1 MASYTNPETLDF
13 SRYSVKDLREKAT
26 KMRKWPAYAANIN
39 VNAASVNRTQL
50 EAFMSQVFYTN
61 DRFHSYM
68 SMDTAQAEHDEE
80 TSQEAN
86 TFTPRANA
94 GNSSKPDAAK
104 LASVLA
110 EMIANST
117 TSAPIDAEQV
127 RAIVKAEMDGYAKVQ
142 ITINDAATQQS
153 IKLEGIHHRQFPTLL
168 KAIQTKVGGH
178 GANIWLKGPAGSGKT
193 RAAEE
198 AAKALGLEFGFHGA
212 MSMAHELVGFVD
224 ANGNYHE
231 TIFVRLFREGG
242 LCLLDELDSGENQAL
257 LALNAALANGQ
268 MSLPNG
274 KMQTRHPEFVC
285 IGAGNTNGQG
295 ATAEYV
301 GRNKLDAAFL
311 NRFPIKM
318 SWDYDEAL
326 ETAISGNPSW
336 AAHIMKAR
344 AKALA
349 KGIKVLITP
358 RHTQAGAALIANGFT
373 EKEAAE
379 LTYLADMTNDQRKMM
394 EA

>member
-1 MASYTNPETLDF
+1 MTRETLDF
-13 SRYSVKDLREKAT
+13 ARYSVKDLREKAT
-26 KMRKWPAYAANIN
+26 KMRKWPEYASRIN

-50 EAFMSQVFYTN
+50 EAFMSEVFYTN
-61 DRFHSYM
+61 ERFHSYM
-68 SMDTAQAEHDEE
+68 AMDTGQTSQDEE
-80 TSQEAN
+80 TAQEAIH
-86 TFTPRANA
+86 TPRAS
-94 GNSSKPDAAK
+94 GNSSAKPDAAK
-104 LASVLA
+104 LANVLA
-110 EMIANST
+110 EMLANSNQ
-117 TSAPIDAEQV
+117 SAPIDAEQV
-127 RAIVKAEMDGYAKVQ
+127 RAIVKQEMDGFAKVQ
-142 ITINDAATQQS
+142 ITIKDASTQQTVQ
-153 IKLEGIHHRQFPTLL
+153 LEGLHHRQFPTLL

-178 GANIWLKGPAGSGKT
+178 GANIWIKGPAGSGKT
-193 RAAEE
+193 KAAEE

-318 SWDYDEAL
+318 DWQYDEAL
-326 ETAISGNPSW
+326 ETALSGNPSW

-344 AKALA
+344 AKAQA

-379 LTYLADMTNDQRKMM
+379 LTYLADMTADQRKMM
-394 EA
+394 EV